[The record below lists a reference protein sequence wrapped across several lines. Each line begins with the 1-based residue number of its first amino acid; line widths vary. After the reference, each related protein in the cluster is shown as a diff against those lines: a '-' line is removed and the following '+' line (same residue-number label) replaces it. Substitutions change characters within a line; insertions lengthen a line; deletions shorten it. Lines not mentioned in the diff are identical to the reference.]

1 MHNQAKHYEKFKRK
15 WKVSHDGETDQLQI
29 TIYSLNYPNK
39 QKRVFSWKEGYF
51 LQSLNSILYL

>member
-29 TIYSLNYPNK
+29 TIYSLNDPNK
-39 QKRVFSWKEGYF
+39 PKKSIF
-51 LQSLNSILYL
+51 LERGLLFAVTK